1 MSNAN
6 LAECQATGQ
15 VEGLMTP
22 KPITVHPGTPIG
34 EISEIMTHRRIRH
47 LPVVEEDE
55 SLCGIISQRDL
66 LKFRRAQAGG
76 EASEAKTAGPGEADW
91 GDACARDLMS
101 PTVDTVSPSC
111 CGGEAARQMLKSKR
125 SSLPVVDTDGRV
137 IGILTEADFLRLAA
151 REWPRC
157 SCGGVVSANDRLSV
171 SPERVVCRPRGSRS
185 AFARTMS
192 PR

>member
-6 LAECQATGQ
+6 LAECQATVQ
-15 VEGLMTP
+15 VEDLMTP
-22 KPITVHPGTPIG
+22 KPVTLHPGTPIG
-34 EISEIMTHRRIRH
+34 EISEIMAQRRIRH

-66 LKFRRAQAGG
+66 LKFRGARAGG
-76 EASEAKTAGPGEADW
+76 EASGAKTADPGEATW

-125 SSLPVVDTDGRV
+125 SSLPVVDSDGRV

-157 SCGGVVSANDRLSV
+157 TCGGVVSAND
-171 SPERVVCRPRGSRS
+171 
-185 AFARTMS
+185 
-192 PR
+192 